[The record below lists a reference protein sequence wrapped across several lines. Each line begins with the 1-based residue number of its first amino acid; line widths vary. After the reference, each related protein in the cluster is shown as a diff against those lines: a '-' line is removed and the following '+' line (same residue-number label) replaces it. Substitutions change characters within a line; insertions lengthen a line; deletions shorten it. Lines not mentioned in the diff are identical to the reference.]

1 MVKETQMTNQNQRVQ
16 VPMTLVHELIGEK
29 ELALR
34 LQQREIETLRE
45 ETIRL
50 ASELKQLKGDT
61 EKE

>member
-45 ETIRL
+45 ETMRL
-50 ASELKQLKGDT
+50 ASELEQLKGDT